1 MHLARSEL
9 AVEDYIDP
17 DACKRRSPQ
26 DDTSPAR
33 SRLRGGLRVS
43 DE

>member
-17 DACKRRSPQ
+17 DACKRRSQ

-33 SRLRGGLRVS
+33 SRRATAIESG
-43 DE
+43 